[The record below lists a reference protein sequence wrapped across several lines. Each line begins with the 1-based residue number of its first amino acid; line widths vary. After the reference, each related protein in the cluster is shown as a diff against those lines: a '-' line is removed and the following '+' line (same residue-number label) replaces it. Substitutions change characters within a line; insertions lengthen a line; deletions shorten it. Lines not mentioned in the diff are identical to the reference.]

1 MMKKALLLTLLL
13 SACAT
18 PQTEAQKPDDH
29 EVDALRATAKTL
41 TTQLGGRL
49 KQEMKANG
57 PESAV
62 RVCKQVAP
70 QIAADLSRQTGRK
83 VGRVGTRVRN
93 TETGVPD
100 EWDAKALAVFTERL
114 KQGEKPDTMELV
126 EVVTVS
132 SGKQVLR
139 YAKAITLQPMCV
151 TCHGSPEHI
160 PDGVKARLQADYPHD
175 KATGYGEGEL
185 RGAVVISRPL

>member
-1 MMKKALLLTLLL
+1 MKKTVLLTLLL

-18 PQTEAQKPDDH
+18 PQPEVPKADDH
-29 EVDALRATAKTL
+29 AVDALRATAKTL

-49 KQEMKANG
+49 KQEMDANG

-70 QIAADLSRQTGRK
+70 QIAADLSRQTGWK

-93 TETGVPD
+93 TETGMPD
-100 EWDAKALAVFTERL
+100 EWDDKALAVFAERL
-114 KQGEKPDTMELV
+114 KQGEKPDAMELA

-132 SGKQVLR
+132 PGKHVLR

-160 PDGVKARLQADYPHD
+160 PDGVKATLQADYPHD
-175 KATGYGEGEL
+175 KATGYGVGEL

>member
-1 MMKKALLLTLLL
+1 MKKTLLLTLLL
-13 SACAT
+13 SACAS
-18 PQTEAQKPDDH
+18 PQAEAPKPDDH
-29 EVDALRATAKTL
+29 AVDALRATAKTL

-49 KQEMKANG
+49 KQEMEANG

-62 RVCKQVAP
+62 RVCKQAAP
-70 QIAADLSRQTGRK
+70 QIAADLSRQTGWK

-93 TETGVPD
+93 TETGIPD
-100 EWDAKALAVFTERL
+100 EWDAKALAVFAERL
-114 KQGEKPDTMELV
+114 KQGEKPDTMELA

-132 SGKQVLR
+132 PGKQVLR

-160 PDGVKARLQADYPHD
+160 PDGVKAKLQAYYPND
-175 KATGYGEGEL
+175 KATGYGIGEL